1 MTSLLA
7 LDEQLFH
14 IINGDWQNPFLDAVM
29 PFWRDK
35 KTWIP
40 LYIVL
45 AGFLWYRFRVKGLY
59 LVLALILTVGVADIV
74 SSQLVKKNVRR
85 VRPCNDATLP
95 FDVNVPIPCG
105 SGYSFTSSHAT
116 NHFAIAAFLSM
127 TLGQFHQKI
136 RLPFYLWAATI
147 AFGQVYVGAHYPLD
161 VICGAALGWLI
172 AFILARLYL
181 RWKKISILN
190 QSNTNIA

>member
-29 PFWRDK
+29 PLWRDK

-40 LYIVL
+40 LYILL
-45 AGFLWYRFRVKGLY
+45 AGFVFYRFKIKGLY
-59 LVLALILTVGVADIV
+59 LILALVLTVGVADTV
-74 SSQLVKKNVRR
+74 SSQFIKKTVKR
-85 VRPCNDATLP
+85 VRPCNDGTLP
-95 FDVNVPIPCG
+95 FDVHVPIACG

-116 NHFAIAAFLSM
+116 NHFAIATFLSM
-127 TLGQFHQKI
+127 TLGQFFRRI
-136 RLPFYLWAATI
+136 RWPFYIWAATI

-161 VICGAALGWLI
+161 VICGALLGSLI
-172 AFILARLYL
+172 AFALAKLYL
-181 RWKKISILN
+181 SWKQISIVN
-190 QSNTNIA
+190 QQNTNIA